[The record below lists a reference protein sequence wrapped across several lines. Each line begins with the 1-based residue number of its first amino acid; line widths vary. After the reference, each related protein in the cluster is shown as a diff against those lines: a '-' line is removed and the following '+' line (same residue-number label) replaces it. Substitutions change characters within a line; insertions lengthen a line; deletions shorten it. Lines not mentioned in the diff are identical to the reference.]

1 MTHRKLM
8 LALGLVFS
16 LGAAAAAPPAAP
28 GADVG
33 PPPVTALSMMASSLL
48 CADLDR
54 SIAFYTN
61 GLGMTVR
68 GRIENPS
75 GTEVPLMFPGGG
87 AYIILFKA
95 KAAGAA
101 ASHGAS
107 RLILAVPD
115 VKVLEAK
122 LVAAGY
128 HLSAPIAEQPKYH
141 VAVGQLEDPDGN
153 HLELVQRTP

>member
-1 MTHRKLM
+1 MTHRIIM
-8 LALGLVFS
+8 LALGLALS
-16 LGAAAAAPPAAP
+16 LSAAAAPPAAS
-28 GADVG
+28 ANDVG
-33 PPPVTALSMMASSLL
+33 PPPVTSLSMMASSLL
-48 CADLDR
+48 CSDLDR

-61 GLGMTVR
+61 GLGLTVR

-87 AYIILFKA
+87 AYIILFKP
-95 KAAGAA
+95 KAAGAPTRG
-101 ASHGAS
+101 SS
-107 RLILAVPD
+107 RVILAVPD
-115 VKVLEAK
+115 VKALEAK

-128 HLSAPIAEQPKYH
+128 RLSSPIAEQPKYH